1 MTKPVIVTLL
11 TLHLLTL
18 SFWVGSLGALA
29 IATRTAKAVLDRAA
43 QAVYFPRLGRIYG
56 KVGSGALLFALLSG
70 AILAGNPAHWSGA
83 VNGALSCGI
92 ALVAVSVVAMRQARR
107 VGVLRR
113 AVAGGDH
120 TLATSLATNVRIT
133 DMLRVAITVL
143 TLAAVAL
150 EAAAIAQ
157 R

>member
-1 MTKPVIVTLL
+1 VIITLL
-11 TLHLLTL
+11 TLHLLAV

-43 QAVYFPRLGRIYG
+43 QAVYFPRLGRTYG
-56 KVGSGALLFALLSG
+56 KVGSGALLFALV
-70 AILAGNPAHWSGA
+70 SGA
-83 VNGALSCGI
+83 VLAGTPRKWSGVVVG
-92 ALVAVSVVAMRQARR
+92 ALVAGVALVGVSVVAMGQARR

-113 AVAGGDH
+113 AVAGGDE
-120 TLATSLATNVRIT
+120 SLAASLAANVRTT
-133 DMLRVAITVL
+133 DVLRAAIAAFTLVAV
-143 TLAAVAL
+143 VL